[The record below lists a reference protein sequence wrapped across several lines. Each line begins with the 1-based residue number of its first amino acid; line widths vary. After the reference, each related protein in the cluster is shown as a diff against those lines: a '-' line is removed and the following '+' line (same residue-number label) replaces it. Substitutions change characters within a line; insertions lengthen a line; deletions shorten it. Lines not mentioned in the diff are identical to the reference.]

1 MVDHD
6 SFQQLPAQLESGNTL
21 GNVTSSNTENASNKT
36 ELALRIVYPNIHYQD
51 ALIKLKFVFN
61 VSQIV
66 KI

>member
-6 SFQQLPAQLESGNTL
+6 SFQQFPAQIESGNTL
-21 GNVTSSNTENASNKT
+21 GNVTSNTENAFNKT
-36 ELALRIVYPNIHYQD
+36 ELALRIVYPNINYQD